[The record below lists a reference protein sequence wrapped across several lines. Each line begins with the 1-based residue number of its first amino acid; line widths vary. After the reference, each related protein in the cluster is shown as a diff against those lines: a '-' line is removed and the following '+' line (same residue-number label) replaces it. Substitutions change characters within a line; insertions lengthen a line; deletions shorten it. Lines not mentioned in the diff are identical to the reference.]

1 MFDVADSLRAALD
14 GAHRDLLTAQAAV
27 AHAGASRGDRSSD
40 AAMAGTAQAAIFT
53 EALLE
58 VEHARLS
65 EIKSVA
71 K

>member
-1 MFDVADSLRAALD
+1 
-14 GAHRDLLTAQAAV
+14 
-27 AHAGASRGDRSSD
+27 
-40 AAMAGTAQAAIFT
+40 MAGTAQAAIFT